1 MIPRAGSLRSTS
13 RPAFA
18 AIAAAFIVA
27 LILRVVTG
35 DHSLVFDELASLFF
49 AQQPV
54 STLWSDWMLRE
65 TNPPLFYTLL
75 KGWVALFGHSL
86 DAIRALPM
94 LAGMASM
101 MLLVVIALRV
111 HGERAAVAVAA
122 ITALS
127 AQHIFLSDYARGY
140 VFSLGGVALAT
151 LGLLQLVSDD
161 HDSRRTAGSAVA
173 LYVLGS
179 LLAIY
184 THTTMF
190 IWPLVATLSMVL
202 VYWRR
207 LFQDRARLLLVLFI
221 ANLIILVLSGWWLW
235 ITVQQILV
243 TNDNLG
249 WIKPRPVREMLW
261 MFRTETL
268 LTRSGDWV
276 ARIGY
281 LAVTLLAAI
290 GVARNW
296 RAPETRLLASLG
308 VLSIGTLMIVGS
320 AKPVLTQ
327 LTIMWPMIFPLLL
340 AGIGVASFRSAGLR
354 VGALASIAV
363 LLTANTYTARDSFE
377 LPHDGDWRLAFHSL
391 AIVPDSAMVVEGES
405 MKLAAEQACRVT
417 FPTGGSCPVRIIAV
431 RARNY
436 RADRWARGLAGP
448 MLAWEEVP
456 NAVGRTTKL
465 FAFRNLTYDASECLL
480 GHPGAASRTS
490 HPLAGPFT
498 AEDFAKAGSP
508 AGPTAQEQQIMSAA
522 P

>member
-1 MIPRAGSLRSTS
+1 MILPAASLRSIS

-18 AIAAAFIVA
+18 AIAAAFILA
-27 LILRVVTG
+27 LILRVVVG

-49 AQQPV
+49 AEQPV
-54 STLWSDWMLRE
+54 SRLWSDWMLRE

-86 DAIRALPM
+86 GAIRALPT

-101 MLLVVIALRV
+101 VVLIVIALRA
-111 HGERAAVAVAA
+111 HGERAAVAVAV

-140 VFSLGGVALAT
+140 IFSLGGVALAT
-151 LGLLQLVSDD
+151 LGLLLLIRDD
-161 HDSRRTAGSAVA
+161 HATRRTTSSAVA

-202 VYWRR
+202 LYWRR
-207 LFQDRARLLLVLFI
+207 FFQDRDRLLLVLFA
-221 ANLIILVLSGWWLW
+221 ANAIILVVSGWWLW
-235 ITVQQILV
+235 ITVQQVLV

-261 MFRTETL
+261 MFRTESL

-296 RAPETRLLASLG
+296 REPETRLLTLLG
-308 VLSIGTLMIVGS
+308 VLSFGTLMIVGS

-340 AGIGVASFRSAGLR
+340 AGMGVASFRSTGLR
-354 VGALASIAV
+354 LGALTSQAV
-363 LLTANTYTARDSFE
+363 LLTANTYTARGSFM
-377 LPHDGDWRLAFHSL
+377 LPHDGDWRLAFRSL
-391 AIVPDSAMVVEGES
+391 ATVPDGAMVVEGES

-417 FPTGGSCPVRIIAV
+417 FPNLATCPVPILAIRAV
-431 RARNY
+431 NY
-436 RADRWARGLAGP
+436 RADRWARGLAGS
-448 MLAWEEVP
+448 MIAWEAVP
-456 NAVGRTTKL
+456 KTVDRTTKL
-465 FAFRNLTYDASECLL
+465 FAFRNLTYDASERLL
-480 GHPGAASRTS
+480 GHPSAVSRTS
-490 HPLAGPFT
+490 HPLSGPFT

-508 AGPTAQEQQIMSAA
+508 AGPNARERQIMSAA